1 MNNNGTDF
9 VLYNFKRAPGFLDV
23 VAYSGTGSAQS
34 INHNLGVAPE
44 ILICKKRSSGTA
56 RSWIVGVGAK
66 YLELNEPGVGG
77 AFSFMF
83 PSSPTS
89 TSFSIS
95 STSFVNENNADFIA
109 YLFATLPG
117 ISKVGTY
124 NGVDNTTVTEDCGFT
139 GGPRFLLIK
148 RLDATGGWQVW
159 NSARGINSGTNSYD
173 PYIFLNSTAAESIY
187 GDYIDPTT
195 SGFTIKPAATAAGL
209 NTTGGTYL
217 YLAIA

>member
-1 MNNNGTDF
+1 MNNTGTNY
-9 VLYNFKRAPGFLDV
+9 VLYNFTRAPGFLDV

-117 ISKVGTY
+117 ISKVGSYSGTAA
-124 NGVDNTTVTEDCGFT
+124 TVNVDCGFSA
-139 GGPRFLLIK
+139 GAQFILIK
-148 RLDATGGWQVW
+148 RTDQSGDWYVYD
-159 NSARGINSGTNSYD
+159 SARGIISGDD
-173 PYIFLNSTAAESIY
+173 PYILFNDDAAEVTNT
-187 GDYIDPTT
+187 DYIDPLA
-195 SGFTIKPAATAAGL
+195 SGFTVTSSAPVGL
-209 NTTGGTYL
+209 NADGGTYIF
-217 YLAIA
+217 LAIA